1 MDKKI
6 NEILVIRN
14 DKIGDFVLIL
24 PALSWLKKN
33 IPNCRITCIVSN
45 NIAGLAK
52 QCSNIDNI
60 IIDKPI
66 KNLLKELSD
75 YDFHISLS
83 FFSTFRIGYLVN
95 KLNIPIRIAPKTKLA
110 QIFYNHKVL
119 QNRSK
124 SYKPEYE
131 YNSDLVYELLKILK
145 MDNIEDMDGAPYL
158 TFKND
163 SIKERKTIFIEEYNL
178 NLEKKIIFIHPGT
191 GGSSKSLDI
200 KSFSGICKGLRKF
213 DDYNFIIHCSPD
225 EEQAARNLKLISG
238 ENLTMRVIQAK
249 NDISYMLN
257 NISICDIFM
266 SGSTGPLHIAGALNK
281 KTIGF
286 YPNKKSSTSLRWETI
301 NDFERKLSFTDINTN
316 NSFISLDMNK
326 TILEIQKFV
335 SSI

>member
-1 MDKKI
+1 MDKNI

-14 DKIGDFVLIL
+14 DKIGDFILIL

-33 IPNCRITCIVSN
+33 IPDCKITCIVSKN
-45 NIAGLAK
+45 LSSLAK
-52 QCSNIDNI
+52 QCNHIDNI

-66 KNLLKELSD
+66 KYLLEELSN
-75 YDFHISLS
+75 YNFGISIS

-110 QIFYNHKVL
+110 QIFYNYKIL

-145 MDNIEDMDGAPYL
+145 MDNIQDMDGAPYL

-163 SIKERKTIFIEEYNL
+163 SIKERRSLFIEKYNL
-178 NLEKKIIFIHPGT
+178 NIEKKIIFIHPGT
-191 GGSSKSLDI
+191 GGSSKSLSLE
-200 KSFSGICKGLRKF
+200 SFAGICKGLRSF
-213 DDYNFIIHCSPD
+213 DDYNFIIHCSPN
-225 EEQAARNLKLISG
+225 EEQNARNLKLISG
-238 ENLTMRVIQAK
+238 DHLTMRLIEARD
-249 NDISYMLN
+249 DISYMLH
-257 NISICDIFM
+257 NISICDIFIA
-266 SGSTGPLHIAGALNK
+266 GSTGPLHIAGALNK

-286 YPNKKSSTSLRWETI
+286 YPSKRSSTSLRWETI
-301 NDFERKLSFTDINTN
+301 NDFEKKLNFTDVRKNK
-316 NSFISLDMNK
+316 SFVDLDMNK
-326 TILEIQKFV
+326 TILEIQKFI